1 MHPEPCI
8 MSLSEE
14 LNNNEIVAN
23 EKDRQDFVEEWGL
36 SLTEAG
42 RPADKCKL
50 PYTGMLGSL
59 IAD

>member
-1 MHPEPCI
+1 

-14 LNNNEIVAN
+14 LNNNEIVTN